1 MTLLLQLVIQ
11 FYPENLK
18 MEFLFNLDNC
28 FVDHL
33 KQVNL

>member
-18 MEFLFNLDNC
+18 MEFLINLDNC